1 MTKQTR
7 SELITKI
14 EAKRNSRIIS
24 YVTGDR
30 PSVPGVI
37 GLNTPIHTDSVRQ
50 FKEVLEDVGK
60 QERIDLFIYSRGGQ
74 ITAPS
79 TIVHLLRKHC
89 KKLGLLVPYKA
100 HSAATLISLG
110 ADDIVMGEMGQ
121 LSPIDPT
128 TFNVFNPVDPL
139 NPAGRWQISVEDVT
153 AYLSLA
159 KEKAGLDSE
168 ESARN
173 VFHQLAEK
181 VHPIALGNVHRIYNL
196 IRLLAPQLLGMHMDS
211 TSVQAQAKIKLIVDT
226 LTEKLYTHDY
236 IISCEEA
243 KQIGLKVID
252 PEPELDKLMWD
263 LYKEYE
269 TDLKLTELFNPA
281 SMLTNNQVTPFSE
294 HTAFIESTGKTYA
307 NELKGNVHPPPSLQQ
322 VLNMLPPPVVQ
333 QILPQMMQVMQQL
346 PHLPPSVVLASQKWV
361 SI

>member
-1 MTKQTR
+1 MTKQNRMQFLQNLETER
-7 SELITKI
+7 KSTLL
-14 EAKRNSRIIS
+14 S

-30 PSVPGVI
+30 PTTSTV
-37 GLNTPIHTDSVRQ
+37 GLSTQIVADSVRY
-50 FKEVLEDVGK
+50 FKELVEGLGMQDK
-60 QERIDLFIYSRGGQ
+60 IDLFIYSRGGL

-79 TIVHLLRKHC
+79 TILHLLRKHC
-89 KKLGLLVPYKA
+89 KKLSVLVPYKA

-110 ADDIVMGEMGQ
+110 ADEIVMGEMGQ

-168 ESARN
+168 ESAQA
-173 VFHQLAEK
+173 VFRLLADK

-196 IRLLAPQLLGMHMDS
+196 IRLLAPKMLGMHMDS
-211 TSVQAQAKIKLIVDT
+211 KSVQEQAKIKLIVDT
-226 LTEKLYTHDY
+226 LTERLYTHDY
-236 IISCEEA
+236 LISCEEA
-243 KQIGLKVID
+243 KEIGLKIVD
-252 PEPELDKLMWD
+252 PDASLDKLMWD

-269 TDLKLTELFNPA
+269 GDLKLLDLFNP
-281 SMLTNNQVTPFSE
+281 SSIIQNNAVTSFSE
-294 HTAFIESTGKTYA
+294 HVGYIESAKKTYA
-307 NELKGNVHPPPSLQQ
+307 ALIEGEIHPPPTVQQLMAAFPQVPFQQLAAHVYQLLQQ
-322 VLNMLPPPVVQ
+322 MP
-333 QILPQMMQVMQQL
+333 VMQ
-346 PHLPPSVVLASQKWV
+346 PSVVLKTQKWL